1 MTQEQMIEMVK
12 QHHPEKS
19 ETQIRIYLNDALKE
33 FARRTRIL
41 TDKVTF
47 NTVAN
52 QRYYTFPNINT
63 KLIEVEDLW
72 FDSYAIPRLLD
83 RPIKRDSS

>member
-19 ETQIRIYLNDALKE
+19 ETQIRIWLNNAQKE

-41 TDKVTF
+41 TDKAAF
-47 NTVAN
+47 NTVAD
-52 QRYYTFPNINT
+52 QRFYSFSTIDP
-63 KLIEVEDLW
+63 KLIEVDEVW
-72 FDSYAIPRLLD
+72 FNAYKIPRLQD
-83 RPIKRDSS
+83 RPVKRDAS

>member
-1 MTQEQMIEMVK
+1 MTQEQMVEMVK

-19 ETQIRIYLNDALKE
+19 ETEIRIYLNDALKE

-47 NTVAN
+47 NTVAD
-52 QRYYTFPNINT
+52 QRYYTFSSINE
-63 KLIEVEDLW
+63 KLIEVDELW
-72 FDSYAIPRLLD
+72 FNAYKIPRLQD
-83 RPIKRDSS
+83 RPAKRDAS